1 MRNNQTKCHIIYK
14 ITAMRGGDDE
24 EMINYEWPWFVLVIS
39 IKILLIMV
47 QPILY
52 LSEF

>member
-1 MRNNQTKCHIIYK
+1 MSYYLQNNCD
-14 ITAMRGGDDE
+14 AAGDDE